1 MDKFVSKLSLYDILS
16 MVIPGGT
23 IFLFFSMTLK
33 YELYFCEY
41 HIDSALGWIIALVAS
56 YLLGLINHICTAI
69 IWKKF
74 RKNHMLW
81 REKECLIK
89 KIALIAL
96 AIMIIA
102 LIIKCIC
109 CFFSYFINGIW
120 IVLLISVSFLC
131 LTMNEAMPIRKH
143 LNEDNISELLR
154 KQYYKAYYYVMKH
167 RYKKLY

>member
-109 CFFSYFINGIW
+109 CFFVVKLQIRNISAVIGKMNPLFYSMIVFVSYF
-120 IVLLISVSFLC
+120 
-131 LTMNEAMPIRKH
+131 
-143 LNEDNISELLR
+143 D
-154 KQYYKAYYYVMKH
+154 
-167 RYKKLY
+167 